1 MLTTTIKA
9 TGLTAFIALSA
20 ALLLSCGGP
29 KTAPAPEPSPEP
41 VQKWQFF
48 ASKAEFPA
56 CGEDTR
62 DQLFYDSAAQALYIC
77 HSAGDGYVLD
87 EAELS
92 DLKGDKG
99 NPGDKGD
106 KGDPGQNG

>member
-1 MLTTTIKA
+1 MQTTTIKA
-9 TGLTAFIALSA
+9 FGLWALFALSA

-29 KTAPAPEPSPEP
+29 KQAPAAKATPEP

-56 CGEDTR
+56 CGEETR
-62 DQLFYDSAAQALYIC
+62 DQLFYDSAAKALYIC
-77 HSAGDGYVLD
+77 HSAGERYVLD
-87 EAELS
+87 AAKLS

-99 NPGDKGD
+99 AQGDKGD
-106 KGDPGQNG
+106 KGDPGQDG